1 MTSHQVGVPYDL
13 KLATELAEALVK
25 HYEMTGY
32 KQHPS
37 QNEALVQALDS
48 VAAHSPIWGFLKAAS
63 GVEVDW
69 DLAVFLMLLAVGTVV
84 GAENMDLAWI
94 TGTRGNGKDTWLRL
108 ISETLGTGS
117 QNYTTVLE
125 DEHVELRRRTGGEGP
140 SPFFHAVK
148 GAKMVVISEMEKPV
162 DVARLKKL
170 CDPMGVPQTTRALY
184 VMPEQWRPTC
194 TIWIGSNVPPDV
206 SGQDERTIEA
216 FQRRLAL
223 IPFPMEFRSPDEMPA
238 NPLPHQK
245 VADDTIKR
253 KMPESSPELL
263 WWCMKLAPILLK
275 SPYSM
280 IQPRPVVV
288 REAVAGFTK
297 APEFGT
303 DGTSSLI
310 DKFLSERIGATTDPK
325 TASLRTVVNAACA
338 KDAHISEYEAGVK
351 LQAGGLVSHKITK
364 GGIYKQAVGDKLL
377 YVILKAPV
385 AAQVFFGGAAAPS
398 DAV

>member
-1 MTSHQVGVPYDL
+1 VSVPYELD
-13 KLATELAEALVK
+13 LATALADALVE
-25 HYEMTGY
+25 HYAQTKYE
-32 KQHPS
+32 QQPS
-37 QNEALVQALDS
+37 QNESLVQALDM
-48 VAAHSPIWGFLKAAS
+48 VAGVSPIWGFLKAVS
-63 GVEVDW
+63 GVEADW
-69 DLAVFLMLLAVGTVV
+69 DLVVYLMLLAVATII
-84 GAENMDLAWI
+84 GADNMDLPWI

-125 DEHVELRRRTGGEGP
+125 DEHVELRRRTGTEGP
-140 SPFFHAVK
+140 APFFHAVK
-148 GAKMVVISEMEKPV
+148 GAKMVVISEMEKRV

-194 TIWIGSNVPPDV
+194 TVWIGSNVPPDV

-245 VADDTIKR
+245 VANDTIKR

-275 SPYSM
+275 SPYPM
-280 IQPRPVVV
+280 IQPRPAVV
-288 REAVAGFTK
+288 REAVAGFTRT
-297 APEFGT
+297 PESSA
-303 DGTSSLI
+303 DRSSSLM
-310 DKFLSERIGATTDPK
+310 DKFVQERVGTTTNSK
-325 TASLRTVVNAACA
+325 EASLRTEVNAACA
-338 KDAHISEYEAGVK
+338 KDLGVSEYEAGVK
-351 LQAGGLVSHKITK
+351 LRAKGLENHKITK
-364 GGIYKQAVGDKLL
+364 GHIYRQNVNGRLFYVVLKPKLS
-377 YVILKAPV
+377 
-385 AAQVFFGGAAAPS
+385 AQVGAPATAGAASGSTA
-398 DAV
+398 